1 MGYQFE
7 DTATDFGVASPE
19 ANYNEEIYAPVQ
31 LSNTARRIT
40 KPVDLAQEQVDYYS
54 MAGKL
59 DRDKADYERKRQADL
74 LQIDKM
80 QDEAYDRQ
88 IEKRAKAAQW
98 NDKVKAQEHGSAV
111 AGSLASLDP
120 TDPEYQSKVD
130 SMIAQYPLAPYD
142 ARIKSVLDSK
152 KAIFDNVKAER
163 DKVRDAAIARSNSD
177 YNADRQLEVNKLTTD
192 YSNEVKTKDD
202 ISKMSPEARSAFDKT
217 MSEEGADIYKARG
230 AANDVAASEVSF
242 KDYDTALERI
252 NDLGRMVKSYR
263 TEKDKLATNLAA
275 DPATVEKLSA
285 AYDADIEAMQKE
297 IRSKQL
303 RFVDPYEKKKGGDA
317 QDRPEPSS
325 SAKPSRMSV
334 KSLLPGS
341 K

>member
-1 MGYQFE
+1 MGYLFE
-7 DTATDFGVASPE
+7 DTAADFGVASPE
-19 ANYNEEIYAPVQ
+19 ADYNEEIYAPVQ
-31 LSNTARRIT
+31 LSNTTKRIT

-54 MAGKL
+54 MSGKL
-59 DRDKADYERKRQADL
+59 NREKEDYERKRQADL

-88 IEKRAKAAQW
+88 IEMRAKAAQW

-111 AGSLASLDP
+111 SGALTSLDP

-130 SMIAQYPLAPYD
+130 SLISQYPLAPFD
-142 ARIKSVLDSK
+142 AKIKSVLDSK
-152 KAIFDNVKAER
+152 KALFDSVKTER

-177 YNADRQLEVNKLTTD
+177 YNAQRQLEVNKLTTD
-192 YSNEVKTKDD
+192 YSNEVKTRDD
-202 ISKMSPEARSAFDKT
+202 VSKMSKEARSAFNES
-217 MSEEGADIYKARG
+217 MSADGSNIYEARG
-230 AANDVAASEVSF
+230 AANDVASTEVTF
-242 KDYDTALERI
+242 KDYDTALERV
-252 NDLGRMVKSYR
+252 NDLGRTIKAYR

-297 IRSKQL
+297 MRSKQL
-303 RFVDPYEKKKGGDA
+303 RFIDPYEKKKGGDT
-317 QDRPEPSS
+317 QERPEPSS